1 MFFTFRQNNSGGE
14 FISQWRDIIVEAD
27 SAEEANERAEEHTWV
42 SFDGVRKG
50 QDCSCCGDRWG
61 RQWDD
66 EGDEVPSVWGVPV
79 ELDTTVPKKKRDTMI
94 CFRDGT
100 LVTGKRIRAR

>member
-1 MFFTFRQNNSGGE
+1 MFFTFRQNNSGGV
-14 FISQWRDIIVEAD
+14 FTSQFHTIIVEAD
-27 SAEEANERAEEHTWV
+27 SADEANERAEEHTFV
-42 SFDGVRKG
+42 SFDGVSKG
-50 QDCSCCGDRWG
+50 RDCECCGDRWG

-66 EGDEVPSVWGVPV
+66 EGDDVPSIWGKAV

-100 LVTGKRIRAR
+100 LVTGKRVSAR